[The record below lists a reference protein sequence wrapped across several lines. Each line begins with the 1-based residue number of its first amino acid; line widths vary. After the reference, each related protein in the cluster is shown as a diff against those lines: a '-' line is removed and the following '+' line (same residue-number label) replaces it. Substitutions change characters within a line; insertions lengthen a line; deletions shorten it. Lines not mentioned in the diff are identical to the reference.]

1 MRAGVRGPGG
11 FAKEF
16 DLSCAGSGKIWF
28 FWRIALAVMGW
39 RRKKRSRG
47 PRRLLQRWRD
57 LRLRECDRIWKGRE
71 IFKKFQLKIDGN
83 WKSMGCGKD
92 RQVEDDLIP
101 SSSREREWPRL

>member
-16 DLSCAGSGKIWF
+16 DLSCAGNGKIWF

-47 PRRLLQRWRD
+47 PRRLCRD
-57 LRLRECDRIWKGRE
+57 GEILGLENVIGFGKVGKYLRNSS
-71 IFKKFQLKIDGN
+71 LKWMGIGNQWDVGMID
-83 WKSMGCGKD
+83 KLKMT
-92 RQVEDDLIP
+92 LY
-101 SSSREREWPRL
+101 LLA